1 MIAIALV
8 TINVAAILLAIQ
20 TPIIVTDAGRLALVA
35 AVTALVVCSPLADGM
50 PIIDRLIAATIGGY
64 ALHRILAHALG
75 PVPYR
80 VLRKPPR
87 ALLDARPTAYT
98 MQLNVARVAV
108 TV

>member
-1 MIAIALV
+1 MIAIVLI
-8 TINVAAILLAIQ
+8 TLNVAAILLAIQ
-20 TPIIVTDAGRLALVA
+20 TTIVTTDAGRLFLVA

-64 ALHRILAHALG
+64 ALHVILARTLG

-80 VLRKPPR
+80 VLRNPPR

-98 MQLNVARVAV
+98 MRLNVARVAV
-108 TV
+108 A

>member
-1 MIAIALV
+1 MIAITLII
-8 TINVAAILLAIQ
+8 INVVAILLATQ
-20 TPIIVTDAGRLALVA
+20 TPLATTDAGRLALVT

-80 VLRKPPR
+80 VLRNPPR
-87 ALLDARPTAYT
+87 ALLDARSTAYT
-98 MQLNVARVAV
+98 MQLRVARVAV
-108 TV
+108 TA

>member
-1 MIAIALV
+1 MI
-8 TINVAAILLAIQ
+8 TITLITVSATAILLAIQ
-20 TPIIVTDAGRLALVA
+20 TPIVATDAGRLFLVT

-98 MQLNVARVAV
+98 MRLNVARVAV
-108 TV
+108 MA